1 MQRYKTTLGEAELIQ
16 VCADATEPATSA
28 RELRA
33 LHEAGRLHP
42 EVKRRLLTLTR
53 DAVPSEVPPGIDA
66 RPAYEW
72 LLSLPDPSS

>member
-1 MQRYKTTLGEAELIQ
+1 MGEAELIQ